1 MSNKMTVEIESS
13 NNETLLN
20 MLFLAELLPKLSL
33 EQQRQIISMTEA
45 LLSRR

>member
-33 EQQRQIISMTEA
+33 EQQHQIISMLED
-45 LLSRR
+45 LLSKQ